1 MYCPKCGHEN
11 QDDDRFCYQCGIPLK
26 DPMDSNEVSNFKESN
41 EENSKIKSLEG
52 SNSSS
57 SSQESSFI
65 NSNESNWNSPSTS
78 PEPSKKGKF
87 ITIGLICLGLGI
99 IGGGTAYFFFNGEE
113 PREEAFSLEVSLK
126 SESDLSISYSA
137 SSQKASSETTIA
149 SSEETSA
156 NSSASSQSTK
166 VQSPDPWAGKY
177 RTNYVMKVRKEP
189 GYEGERIGRKEEGEI
204 FEVVKSEPSSNNSIW
219 GQLPDGGWICL
230 KDDDFVYATEIQ

>member
-65 NSNESNWNSPSTS
+65 NS
-78 PEPSKKGKF
+78 KKGKF
-87 ITIGLICLGLGI
+87 ITIGLICLVLGI
-99 IGGGTAYFFFNGEE
+99 IGGGTAYFFLNGEE
-113 PREEAFSLEVSLK
+113 PPLGEEAFSLEVSLK